1 MDEVSHENWFM
12 ILHNSG
18 EIINEYNNSMIFN
31 NSYKTLL
38 LNEPFLSMHCVFKPR
53 LCLWWRVYMN
63 EIFKE
68 LFVSAKSLK
77 IVFIYPTMRDLYVQP
92 LHITPMPDSG
102 CTMRLIMTLTTCL
115 RTLCWQRNVTTNEIG

>member
-38 LNEPFLSMHCVFKPR
+38 LNEPFFSCIAYLNHD
-53 LCLWWRVYMN
+53 
-63 EIFKE
+63 
-68 LFVSAKSLK
+68 FVSGGVCIWMKYL
-77 IVFIYPTMRDLYVQP
+77 RNCLYLPKV
-92 LHITPMPDSG
+92 
-102 CTMRLIMTLTTCL
+102 
-115 RTLCWQRNVTTNEIG
+115 